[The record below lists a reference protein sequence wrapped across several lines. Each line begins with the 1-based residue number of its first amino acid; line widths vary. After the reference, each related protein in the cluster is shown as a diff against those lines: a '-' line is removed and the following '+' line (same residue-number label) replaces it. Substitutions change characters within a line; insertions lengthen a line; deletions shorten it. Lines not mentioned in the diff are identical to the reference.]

1 MKYDNSVRPCQTNK
15 LPSKCS
21 YIKRPTST
29 SSIRVRSEG
38 HWHDCHAGTHHGSTV
53 RQHYDIAR
61 SCGHDLHP
69 HSDTHSDVYGCY
81 QVHHDHNPRTNKQWR
96 SEQQHSLKSCIR
108 WGCPATIIVVPWSSE
123 CVNLFQSV
131 IQQMQKGFLSPLSP
145 KTLNAEATLQSVR
158 DRHLKLVSACSKLA
172 VPHAEWHPSS
182 QSECVAYRQVQTE
195 VGQLWGTIQRSTTSE
210 TWTNKGDS

>member
-1 MKYDNSVRPCQTNK
+1 MFLHQKAYHKCQK
-15 LPSKCS
+15 H
-21 YIKRPTST
+21 ST

-38 HWHDCHAGTHHGSTV
+38 HWYDCHAGTHHGSTV
-53 RQHYDIAR
+53 HQHYDIAR

-108 WGCPATIIVVPWSSE
+108 SGCPATIIVVPRSSE

-145 KTLNAEATLQSVR
+145 KTLNAEATLQSMR
-158 DRHLKLVSACSKLA
+158 DRHLKLVSACSKRA

-210 TWTNKGDS
+210 TWTNMGDS